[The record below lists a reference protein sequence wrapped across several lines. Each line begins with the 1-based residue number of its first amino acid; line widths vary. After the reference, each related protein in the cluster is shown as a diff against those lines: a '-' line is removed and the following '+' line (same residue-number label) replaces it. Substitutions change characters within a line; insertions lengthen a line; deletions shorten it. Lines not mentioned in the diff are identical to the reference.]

1 MCQIKTFL
9 QNFKQMKIIN
19 IFIFIILPLFTFSQE
34 NWETIGLGLNG
45 SAGIRDLYT
54 DSTNDR
60 LIMVGDFSSI
70 DTFHNNDIA
79 VYDGNN
85 WDCFSTGLNYG
96 GQIFSIIE
104 YLDTL
109 YIGGSF
115 WNVWNGDTIQNI
127 AKWNG
132 NTWVGLGFNT
142 ESIYVRNMRIINN
155 ELFIMGGF
163 TEFNGI
169 ETNGIVKYN
178 GSEWSN
184 LYNLPNIS
192 ENAGDPNLINDV
204 SYYKGEYYVGGNFNN
219 PDLTIKDIIKYNGT
233 EWVDVGG
240 SIKGGMSTVNRMVV
254 YNNELIVSGA
264 FFKRDGN
271 VGNFTQ
277 KWNGTEWSEF
287 INLAGQNNNYDAYA
301 TVDEMKIYNNKLYM
315 SGIFR
320 YANDM
325 PCTGI
330 LVYDGNQVCSYAS
343 SMYGTV
349 GAFGF
354 YHDTLYIAGM
364 DSIDH
369 IDVNRIAKWIGGNN
383 MDSCS
388 VLQSVPQINDKIN
401 NLVIYPNPTN
411 GEFNIKLN
419 SEISLETEITI
430 FSING
435 SKIFEKQFYQTS
447 DIKINNLHL
456 KKGVYFVKIKTDE
469 FVQTKKLIIN

>member
-1 MCQIKTFL
+1 MLF
-9 QNFKQMKIIN
+9 
-19 IFIFIILPLFTFSQE
+19 FILVPLFTFSQE
-34 NWETIGLGLNG
+34 NWDTLGLGLSAG
-45 SAGIRDLYT
+45 AGIRDLYT

-60 LIMVGDFSSI
+60 LIMIGDFSSI
-70 DTFHNNDIA
+70 DTFQNNDIA

-109 YIGGSF
+109 YIGGWF
-115 WNVWNGDTIQNI
+115 WNIWNGDTIHNI

-142 ESIYVRNMRIINN
+142 QGFAVRNMRVINN
-155 ELFIMGGF
+155 ELFIMSSSDSI
-163 TEFNGI
+163 NGI
-169 ETNGIVKYN
+169 EINGVLKYN
-178 GSEWSN
+178 GNEWSN
-184 LYNLPNIS
+184 LYNLPKYDTLYN
-192 ENAGDPNLINDV
+192 NPNLINDIA
-204 SYYKGEYYVGGNFNN
+204 YYKGEYYVGGNFSNN
-219 PDLTIKDIIKYNGT
+219 DLTIQDLVKYNGT

-240 SIKGGMSTVNRMVV
+240 SIKGSTSNINRIVV
-254 YNNELIVSGA
+254 YNDELIVVGTMYKS
-264 FFKRDGN
+264 DGN

-277 KWNGTEWSEF
+277 KWNGAEWNEF
-287 INLAGQNNNYDAYA
+287 INLASENNNYDAYA
-301 TVDEMKIYNNKLYM
+301 TVDEMKVYNNKLYM

-325 PCTGI
+325 PCAGI
-330 LVYDGNQVCSYAS
+330 LVYDGNQVCSYTS

-369 IDVNRIAKWIGGNN
+369 VDVNRIAKWTGGNN
-383 MDSCS
+383 FDTCS
-388 VLQSVPQINDKIN
+388 VLQSVPQINNELN
-401 NLVIYPNPTN
+401 NLIIYPNPTN

-419 SEISLETEITI
+419 SGIPLETEIFI
-430 FSING
+430 YSING
-435 SKIFEKQFYQTS
+435 KKLFENKYYRTNE
-447 DIKINNLHL
+447 IKINNLHL
-456 KKGVYFVKIKTDE
+456 EKGVYFVKIKTDKSIIN
-469 FVQTKKLIIN
+469 KKLIIN